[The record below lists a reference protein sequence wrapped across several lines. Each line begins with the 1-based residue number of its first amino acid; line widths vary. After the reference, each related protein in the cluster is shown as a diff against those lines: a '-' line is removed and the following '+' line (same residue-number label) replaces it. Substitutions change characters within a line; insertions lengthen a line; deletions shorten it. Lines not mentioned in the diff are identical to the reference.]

1 MKVAVCRL
9 TLRLHD
15 NRSLKGKRQIIR
27 SLIDRIRN
35 KFQASVAEVGSQ
47 DQLKSGLIGI
57 ALVSGDARHASEM
70 MDRVVEYAES
80 QLFEADII
88 DTERDLIDLD

>member
-57 ALVSGDARHASEM
+57 ALVSGAARHASEM